1 MCVCVYVCLMLFVY
15 ECLMVF
21 VYESV
26 CVGVCVVG
34 NACVCPLVLSDI
46 KATAVKVKRHSCVC
60 RGESEETFVLLPCS
74 CCCVALL
81 SECAV
86 ILGPNVCAC
95 ACCVVVY
102 FCVCPTD
109 TFMHSHGF

>member
-1 MCVCVYVCLMLFVY
+1 MHVCVCVCVCM
-15 ECLMVF
+15 
-21 VYESV
+21 S
-26 CVGVCVVG
+26 VG

-74 CCCVALL
+74 CGCVALL

-86 ILGPNVCAC
+86 ILGPNVCSRTSAVLFL
-95 ACCVVVY
+95 VVVLY
-102 FCVCPTD
+102 FSVCVQ
-109 TFMHSHGF
+109 

>member
-1 MCVCVYVCLMLFVY
+1 MSVYVCLML
-15 ECLMVF
+15 F

-34 NACVCPLVLSDI
+34 SACVCPLVLSDI

-86 ILGPNVCAC
+86 ILGPNVCVHLLVLSGIKATAVKVKRQSYSC
-95 ACCVVVY
+95 HALAVVLY
-102 FCVCPTD
+102 C
-109 TFMHSHGF
+109 

>member
-1 MCVCVYVCLMLFVY
+1 MSVYVCLML
-15 ECLMVF
+15 F

-46 KATAVKVKRHSCVC
+46 KATAVKVKRHSYVC

-74 CCCVALL
+74 CGCVALL

-86 ILGPNVCAC
+86 ILGPNV
-95 ACCVVVY
+95 
-102 FCVCPTD
+102 
-109 TFMHSHGF
+109 

>member
-1 MCVCVYVCLMLFVY
+1 M
-15 ECLMVF
+15 
-21 VYESV
+21 
-26 CVGVCVVG
+26 CVVG

-86 ILGPNVCAC
+86 ILGPNVCVVGHV
-95 ACCVVVY
+95 CVRPLVLSDIKATAVK
-102 FCVCPTD
+102 VKR
-109 TFMHSHGF
+109 HSYSCHALAIVLHC

>member
-1 MCVCVYVCLMLFVY
+1 MSVYVCLML
-15 ECLMVF
+15 F

-74 CCCVALL
+74 CGCVALL

-86 ILGPNVCAC
+86 ILGPNVCVSNAWL
-95 ACCVVVY
+95 
-102 FCVCPTD
+102 CVCV
-109 TFMHSHGF
+109 FVCVSVCV

>member
-1 MCVCVYVCLMLFVY
+1 
-15 ECLMVF
+15 MVF

-74 CCCVALL
+74 CGCVALL

-86 ILGPNVCAC
+86 ILGPNVCVYE
-95 ACCVVVY
+95 CVNV
-102 FCVCPTD
+102 CVHMGSEYDRHPQVGCLVSCD
-109 TFMHSHGF
+109 

>member
-1 MCVCVYVCLMLFVY
+1 MGEYVCVCLWVSGCAWMCVCVC
-15 ECLMVF
+15 VF
-21 VYESV
+21 V
-26 CVGVCVVG
+26 
-34 NACVCPLVLSDI
+34 CVCPLVLSDI

-86 ILGPNVCAC
+86 ILGPNVC
-95 ACCVVVY
+95 VG
-102 FCVCPTD
+102 VC
-109 TFMHSHGF
+109 G

>member
-1 MCVCVYVCLMLFVY
+1 MHGCVCVCVYVCLMLFVY

-46 KATAVKVKRHSCVC
+46 KATAVKVKRQSYSCHALAV
-60 RGESEETFVLLPCS
+60 VL
-74 CCCVALL
+74 CC
-81 SECAV
+81 
-86 ILGPNVCAC
+86 
-95 ACCVVVY
+95 
-102 FCVCPTD
+102 
-109 TFMHSHGF
+109 